1 MRTTLDD
8 VCKSIADGD
17 QPAPPKSADGIPFI
31 TISCLDSDGGQPDYA
46 AAARVPLSY
55 YDSLPD
61 NRRAQ
66 PGDVLLSVVG
76 SLGIPYLVKRE
87 DKFVFQRHIAILRP
101 GKDLLPEYLYYL
113 LKSPDSFHY
122 IDSVAQ
128 GAAQRTFTL
137 TQLRGMEV
145 DIPSLDEQ
153 RRTVAALEPYDQLI
167 ENNRKQISLLEE
179 ATQRLYKEWFVD
191 LRFPGHE
198 DAEIVD
204 GVPNGWRVATIREVC
219 KKIQSGGTPS
229 RKKQNYW
236 NPPIVKWF
244 KTGELRDCW
253 LIEPE
258 ERISEEGLN
267 GSAAKLFEPG
277 TIVMAIYASPTLGRL
292 GILDCEAAFNQAM
305 LGFIVDE
312 NVVTCEW
319 LYWKLY
325 ELRTEFNMIARG
337 AGQQNI
343 SAEIVKSYE
352 IVLPTYEVIDAFT
365 NAVGA
370 MSKRRLVLQR
380 QIIELTEA
388 RDRLLPKLMS
398 GEIEGEG

>member
-17 QPAPPKSADGIPFI
+17 HQAPPKSADGIPFI

-179 ATQRLYKEWFVD
+179 AAQRLYKEWFVD

-198 DAEIVD
+198 STGISE
-204 GVPNGWRVATIREVC
+204 GLPNGWTEAMLKDIADVVMG
-219 KKIQSGGTPS
+219 QSPKS
-229 RKKQNYW
+229 EYYND
-236 NPPIVKWF
+236 
-244 KTGELRDCW
+244 TGEGLPFHQGVSSFGLRFVRD
-253 LIEPE
+253 ETYTTSVT
-258 ERISEEGLN
+258 RVGKA
-267 GSAAKLFEPG
+267 GSILFSIRAP
-277 TIVMAIYASPTLGRL
+277 VGRL
-292 GILDCEAAFNQAM
+292 NYTK
-305 LGFIVDE
+305 
-312 NVVTCEW
+312 N
-319 LYWKLY
+319 
-325 ELRTEFNMIARG
+325 
-337 AGQQNI
+337 
-343 SAEIVKSYE
+343 E
-352 IVLPTYEVIDAFT
+352 IVLGRGLAAMNHRQGLQSYLYYMLKERFFKEDMIGNGSIFASISKGDLLAQKFVVPDRAIAERFNTLCRPID
-365 NAVGA
+365 
-370 MSKRRLVLQR
+370 K
-380 QIIELTEA
+380 QIERCDDAIKAATEA

-398 GEIEGEG
+398 GEIEAL

>member
-17 QPAPPKSADGIPFI
+17 HQAPPKSADGIPFI

-153 RRTVAALEPYDQLI
+153 RRTVTALEPYDQLI

-179 ATQRLYKEWFVD
+179 AAQRLYKEWFVD

-198 DAEIVD
+198 STGISE
-204 GVPNGWRVATIREVC
+204 GLPNGWTEAMLKDIADVVMG
-219 KKIQSGGTPS
+219 QSPKS
-229 RKKQNYW
+229 EYYND
-236 NPPIVKWF
+236 
-244 KTGELRDCW
+244 TGEGLPFHQGVSSFGLRFVRD
-253 LIEPE
+253 ETYTTSVT
-258 ERISEEGLN
+258 RVGKA
-267 GSAAKLFEPG
+267 GSILFSVRAP
-277 TIVMAIYASPTLGRL
+277 VGRL
-292 GILDCEAAFNQAM
+292 NYTK
-305 LGFIVDE
+305 
-312 NVVTCEW
+312 N
-319 LYWKLY
+319 
-325 ELRTEFNMIARG
+325 
-337 AGQQNI
+337 
-343 SAEIVKSYE
+343 E
-352 IVLPTYEVIDAFT
+352 IVLGRGLAAMNHRQGLQSYLYYMLKERFFKEDMIGNGSIFASISKGDLLAQKFVVPDRAIAERFNTLCQPID
-365 NAVGA
+365 
-370 MSKRRLVLQR
+370 K
-380 QIIELTEA
+380 QIERCDDAIKAATEA

-398 GEIEGEG
+398 GEIEAL

>member
-17 QPAPPKSADGIPFI
+17 HQAPPKSADGIPFI

-179 ATQRLYKEWFVD
+179 AAQRLYKEWFVD

-198 DAEIVD
+198 STGISE
-204 GVPNGWRVATIREVC
+204 GLPNGWTEAMLKDIADVVMG
-219 KKIQSGGTPS
+219 QSPKS
-229 RKKQNYW
+229 EYYND
-236 NPPIVKWF
+236 
-244 KTGELRDCW
+244 TGEGLPFHQGVSSFGLRFVRD
-253 LIEPE
+253 ETYTTSVT
-258 ERISEEGLN
+258 RVGKA
-267 GSAAKLFEPG
+267 GSILFSVRAP
-277 TIVMAIYASPTLGRL
+277 VGRL
-292 GILDCEAAFNQAM
+292 NYTK
-305 LGFIVDE
+305 
-312 NVVTCEW
+312 N
-319 LYWKLY
+319 
-325 ELRTEFNMIARG
+325 
-337 AGQQNI
+337 
-343 SAEIVKSYE
+343 E
-352 IVLPTYEVIDAFT
+352 IVLGRGLAAMNHRQGLQSYLYYMLKERFFKEDMIGNGSIFASISKGDLLAQKFVVPDRAIAERFNTLCRPID
-365 NAVGA
+365 
-370 MSKRRLVLQR
+370 K
-380 QIIELTEA
+380 QIERCDDAIKAATEA

-398 GEIEGEG
+398 GEIEAL